1 MAYGDFQDN
10 AISITQTP
18 NLSGLG
24 NDVLA
29 AVSGVKTDDLDKA
42 VNDAISQD
50 IAAANNETL
59 LGVASGSLESNN
71 RLELFNK
78 QLRDRLIKEAK
89 AKGAN
94 SDLLLIDAYSSGRVG
109 EYIAGEVFDNMSDE
123 EIDACVIEI
132 EQETGQS
139 FEEYAKTKLGDDV
152 PDRLPNEDDAD
163 YQRRVLKAITVE
175 ITDPKTGK
183 IKPEYQDDPT
193 ARILTRNGKYQDI
206 VRKVEGYNAKM
217 DAAVNSGDLEAQ
229 QEISEEVR
237 ADAEQGYG
245 VSRTTSGH
253 VEHAVLKEASAE
265 VQDEHVGDDSKS
277 DWVQDQAGFKLA
289 SIIGAKPITPCFQS
303 AACGEQAEAD
313 VNQRAEVTEVAVVD
327 IDLPKP
333 V

>member
-1 MAYGDFQDN
+1 MSRDIFRENAQDMFQP
-10 AISITQTP
+10 I
-18 NLSGLG
+18 NLVGLG

-29 AVSGVKTDDLDKA
+29 AVSGVEVDDLDKA
-42 VNDAISQD
+42 VTAAISQD

-94 SDLLLIDAYSSGRVG
+94 SDLLLIDAYFNGCVG
-109 EYIAGEVFDNMSDE
+109 ECIAREVFDNMSDE

-139 FEEYAKTKLGDDV
+139 FEEYAKTKLGDDM

-229 QEISEEVR
+229 QEISDDVR

-245 VSRTTSGH
+245 VSRTTSGEVKH
-253 VEHAVLKEASAE
+253 ETVKEASAD
-265 VQDEHVGDDSKS
+265 VQDEHRGDDFDS
-277 DWVQDQAGFKLA
+277 DWAQDQAGLKLA
-289 SIIGAKPITPCFQS
+289 SIIGAKPITPCFQN
-303 AACGEQAEAD
+303 AACGEQAAPD
-313 VNQRAEVTEVAVVD
+313 VNHKVEVTEVAVVD